1 MIGFSL
7 YWNLKMLELDRHYT
21 TEYKFIT
28 GIDEAGRGPLAGPL
42 VVAAVTISAD
52 FEIEGL
58 NDSKKLSDKK
68 RRKLY
73 QQIKDEVID
82 FEIVTIFREEIDEI
96 NILQATMKG
105 MGLACEGLQM
115 QGVILVDGNRL
126 PEILAERGAEAIVK
140 GDQKVSAIAAA
151 SILAKV
157 YRDDIMIELDKTYPE
172 YGFCH
177 NKGYGTKQHL
187 QAIEKHGITPH
198 HRRSY
203 APVAQQTLYFER

>member
-1 MIGFSL
+1 
-7 YWNLKMLELDRHYT
+7 MLELDRHYT
-21 TEYKFIT
+21 AEYRFIT

-42 VVAAVTISAD
+42 VVAAVTISND

-73 QQIKDEVID
+73 QRIKEEVIE
-82 FEIVTIFREEIDEI
+82 FEIVTISIEEIDEI

-126 PEILAERGAEAIVK
+126 PAILAEKGAEAIVK

-157 YRDDIMIELDKTYPE
+157 YRDDIMIELDKSYPE
-172 YGFCH
+172 FGFCR
-177 NKGYGTKQHL
+177 NKGYGTMQHL
-187 QAIEKHGITPH
+187 KAIEKYGITPH

-203 APVAQQTLYFER
+203 APVAQQTLYFDK

>member
-1 MIGFSL
+1 MTGFSL
-7 YWNLKMLELDRHYT
+7 YWNLKMLELDRYYT
-21 TEYKFIT
+21 SDYRFIT

-68 RRKLY
+68 RRILY

-82 FEIVTIFREEIDEI
+82 FEIVTISREEIDEI

-105 MGLACEGLQM
+105 MGLACVGLQM

-157 YRDDIMIELDKTYPE
+157 YRDRLMREMDKKYPGYE
-172 YGFCH
+172 FAKH
-177 NKGYGTKQHL
+177 KGYGTKIHMEAL
-187 QAIEKHGITPH
+187 RKHGPCPI
-198 HRRSY
+198 HRKTF
-203 APVAQQTLYFER
+203 APVAKLIQP

>member
-1 MIGFSL
+1 
-7 YWNLKMLELDRHYT
+7 MLELDKYYT

-68 RRKLY
+68 RRELY
-73 QQIKDEVID
+73 QRIKDEVID
-82 FEIVTIFREEIDEI
+82 FEIVTISREEIDEI

-157 YRDDIMIELDKTYPE
+157 YRDNIMIELDKTYPE
-172 YGFCH
+172 FGFCR

-187 QAIEKHGITPH
+187 QAIERHGITPH
-198 HRRSY
+198 HRLSY
-203 APVAQQTLYFER
+203 APVAKQTLYFER